1 MTPATRRVA
10 WKPCWRIVPRRYP
23 PIDLFERIASPED
36 WEALAAVE
44 SLTNP
49 RIREE
54 IGEIALVPPVDR
66 VGGPGASI
74 IMAAFTHLNPAGS
87 RFSDG
92 SYGVLYAARRIE
104 TAIAE
109 TRHHRERFLSATA
122 EPRMELDMRAYAL
135 DLKGLLHDLRGRK
148 AELADVYDPS
158 DYAAPQRLARE
169 LRRAGSNGIVYDSVR
184 HEGGHCA
191 AGFRPRL
198 FSNARQERHLCY
210 VWDGTRIR
218 EVYEKRA
225 LG

>member
-1 MTPATRRVA
+1 MNLATRRVA
-10 WKPCWRIVPRRYP
+10 WKPCWRIVPSRYP
-23 PIDLFERIASPED
+23 PIDLFERIAPPED

-54 IGEIALVPPVDR
+54 IGEIALVAPEDR
-66 VGGPGASI
+66 ITGPGASI

-92 SYGVLYAARRIE
+92 SYGALYAARRIE

-109 TRHHRERFLSATA
+109 TRHHRERFLGATA

-135 DLKGLLHDLRGRK
+135 DLKGLLHDLRGRQ
-148 AELADVYDPS
+148 AELTHVYDPS
-158 DYAAPQRLARE
+158 DYGASQRLARE

-184 HEGGHCA
+184 HEGGQCA

-198 FSNARQERHLCY
+198 FANARQERHLCY

>member
-10 WKPCWRIVPRRYP
+10 WKPCWRIVPSRYP
-23 PIDLFERIASPED
+23 PIDLFERVAPPQD

-54 IGEIALVPPVDR
+54 IGEIALVPPEDR
-66 VGGPGASI
+66 VAGAGASI
-74 IMAAFTHLNPAGS
+74 IMAAFTHLNPSGS

-92 SYGVLYAARRIE
+92 SFGVLHAARRIE

-122 EPRMELDMRAYAL
+122 EPRMELDMRAYAI
-135 DLKGLLHDLRGRK
+135 DLKALLHDLRGRK
-148 AELADVYDPS
+148 AELANIYDPS
-158 DYAAPQRLARE
+158 DYAASQRLARE

-184 HEGGHCA
+184 HQGGHCA

-198 FSNARQERHLCY
+198 FSNARHERHLCY